1 MTEKYGIYV
10 HLPFCVR
17 KCLYCDFVSSAGNYS
32 LAKDYIKALK
42 REIQLAAVYM
52 NGGSKDAESK
62 DAESKDAESK
72 DAGSYAEN
80 IKVDSIF
87 FGGGTPSSVKPE
99 YIKDILDTIRKCY
112 KITDDAEI
120 TLEANPGTVDA
131 KKLAVYKDAG
141 INRISMG
148 LQSSND
154 KELEELGRIHRYK
167 DFVDSYE
174 LCRFEGFNNIN
185 VDIMSGL
192 PGQSLKSYEETLKNV
207 ISLNPE
213 HISAYS
219 LIIEEETP
227 FFDRYSTGKLSNL
240 PDEATERK
248 MYYLT
253 RRILSEAGYE
263 KYEIS
268 NYSKPGYECKHNI
281 KYWSC
286 DKYLGFGIAAASYTG
301 NERYKNIDN
310 IRNYIELFDTEVFK
324 AELFNTE
331 LSGSELPSSELSGS
345 ELLNRKYVQIAEDLF
360 RELRKEREILNME
373 DKMSEFMFL
382 GLRMIKGVSKKE
394 FFKRFGKDMEE
405 IFGDIIALH
414 NRNGLL
420 IDKGEYI
427 ALTEKGIDVS
437 NYVMSD
443 FIL

>member
-1 MTEKYGIYV
+1 
-10 HLPFCVR
+10 
-17 KCLYCDFVSSAGNYS
+17 
-32 LAKDYIKALK
+32 
-42 REIQLAAVYM
+42 
-52 NGGSKDAESK
+52 
-62 DAESKDAESK
+62 
-72 DAGSYAEN
+72 
-80 IKVDSIF
+80 
-87 FGGGTPSSVKPE
+87 
-99 YIKDILDTIRKCY
+99 
-112 KITDDAEI
+112 
-120 TLEANPGTVDA
+120 
-131 KKLAVYKDAG
+131 
-141 INRISMG
+141 MG

-219 LIIEEETP
+219 LIIEEKTP

-324 AELFNTE
+324 AELFDTE
-331 LSGSELPSSELSGS
+331 LSGSELSGSELPGSELPGSELLGSELSCS
-345 ELLNRKYVQIAEDLF
+345 ELLNRKYAQISEDLF
-360 RELRKEREILNME
+360 RELRKEREVLNME

-420 IDKGEYI
+420 TDKGEYI